1 MAQMISPYRNC
12 SSPACDQE
20 PNSEVQTP
28 QDFGTINGSKTNEV
42 ADRGEM
48 DAFRT
53 PRKRSVPPSVSK
65 NENVSK
71 AFHKQKQLTEQ
82 KQQGYMTATKAAPR
96 QHFFNETLKGEPATD
111 TKAKRQDLIQSSP
124 PSSAVKDEKNPGLK
138 RISKCVMDAVVTKR
152 MTTYKEVAAI
162 VSKQNESN
170 PMFLMESSN
179 SSVSAP
185 NGQGPTPASQKR

>member
-1 MAQMISPYRNC
+1 MISPYRNC

-82 KQQGYMTATKAAPR
+82 KQQGYMTATKAAPVSISSTRLLRANPLLTPR
-96 QHFFNETLKGEPATD
+96 Q
-111 TKAKRQDLIQSSP
+111 
-124 PSSAVKDEKNPGLK
+124 
-138 RISKCVMDAVVTKR
+138 
-152 MTTYKEVAAI
+152 
-162 VSKQNESN
+162 
-170 PMFLMESSN
+170 
-179 SSVSAP
+179 SVR
-185 NGQGPTPASQKR
+185 T